1 MLNGYAT
8 QEGTNRHA
16 AAHPS
21 LTFNKLGS
29 TGWQV
34 SQAGFGGYRVDTDV
48 PPFQEALM
56 QALGL
61 GINLID
67 TSSNYADGG
76 SETLVGQTVQKLVR
90 QGKLQRDELVIVTKG
105 GYLQGSN
112 YVLSQERKANGEPF
126 PDLVEYMADL
136 EHCIHPDFLADQITR
151 SLQRLGMAT
160 IDVYLLHNPEYYL
173 SWAKNQHQ
181 PLETARN
188 EYYRR
193 IRLAFEHLEKE
204 VSRGRIQT
212 YGISS
217 NSFPYAAA
225 HPEFTSL
232 ATCWELA
239 RQLRKEHHFRV
250 IQLPMNLLEAG
261 AATQINQPNGQTV
274 LELARQQQLGV
285 LINRPLNAYRDNN
298 LTRLSDL
305 PEPDYVSPAAVDARI
320 ANLVAQEVT
329 LNRDILPTIE
339 VTADVQD
346 QLGRMLSAG
355 QALDGYWL
363 GINSYQRWLET
374 RSGYLIPRINSALRF
389 LEMLKKQP
397 DELDGWIEGYIA
409 AANSTF
415 EAITAYYQEQ
425 ALDEAEQLKSKIRE
439 IAPEWGEADRLSQIA
454 IRALRSTQGVSS
466 VLVGMRR
473 PAYVDDVL
481 AELQRP
487 VTPDERTEAWLQI
500 SQTFF

>member
-8 QEGTNRHA
+8 QKGTNRYA
-16 AAHPS
+16 AAYPPS
-21 LTFNKLGS
+21 RFNELGT
-29 TGWQV
+29 TGLLV
-34 SQAGFGGYRVDTDV
+34 SQVGLGGYRVDKGV
-48 PPFQEALM
+48 PAFQDALIL
-56 QALGL
+56 ALNQ
-61 GINLID
+61 GINLLD

-76 SETLVGQTVQKLVR
+76 SETLVGQTVRQLVR
-90 QGKLQRDELVIVTKG
+90 RGKLQRDEIIVVTKG

-112 YVLSQERKANGEPF
+112 YALSQERKANGLAF
-126 PDLVEYMADL
+126 SDLVEYMADL
-136 EHCIHPDFLADQITR
+136 EHCIHPDFLTDQITR
-151 SLQRLGMAT
+151 SLQRLDMET

-173 SWAKNQHQ
+173 SWAKNQHLA
-181 PLETARN
+181 LESARN

-204 VSRGRIQT
+204 VSRSRIRA

-232 ATCWELA
+232 STCWEMA
-239 RQLRKEHHFRV
+239 RQVRKEHHFQV
-250 IQLPMNLLEAG
+250 IQLPMNLLETG

-274 LELARQQQLGV
+274 LELARQLQLGV
-285 LINRPLNAYRDNN
+285 LVNRPLNAYRDNQ
-298 LTRLSDL
+298 LTRLADL

-329 LNRDILPTIE
+329 LNRDILPTLE

-346 QLGRMLSAG
+346 QLGQMLSAG

-397 DELDGWIEGYIA
+397 DDLDEWIEGYIA

-425 ALDEAEQLKSKIRE
+425 ALDEAAQLKSKIRD
-439 IAPEWGEADRLSQIA
+439 ISSDWGEAVSLSQLA
-454 IRALRSTQGVSS
+454 IRALRSTSGVSS
-466 VLVGMRR
+466 VLVGMRQ
-473 PAYVDDVL
+473 PTYVEDVL

-487 VTPDERTEAWLQI
+487 IIIRERTKEWLQI
-500 SQTFF
+500 SQTL

>member
-8 QEGTNRHA
+8 QEGTNRYA

-21 LTFNKLGS
+21 SRFNELGT
-29 TGWQV
+29 TGLLV
-34 SQAGFGGYRVDTDV
+34 SQVGFGGYRVDTGV
-48 PPFQEALM
+48 PTFQDALVL
-56 QALGL
+56 ALDQ
-61 GINLID
+61 GINLLD

-76 SETLVGQTVQKLVR
+76 SETFIGQTVR
-90 QGKLQRDELVIVTKG
+90 QLIRRGKLQRDEIIIVTKG

-112 YVLSQERKANGEPF
+112 YTLSQERKASGVAF
-126 PDLVEYMADL
+126 TDLVEYMTDL
-136 EHCIHPDFLADQITR
+136 EHCIHPDFLTDQITR
-151 SLQRLGMAT
+151 SLQRLDMET

-173 SWAKNQHQ
+173 SWAKNQHLS
-181 PLETARN
+181 LESARN

-204 VSRGRIQT
+204 VSRGRIRS

-232 ATCWELA
+232 STCWELA
-239 RQLRKEHHFRV
+239 RQVRKEHHFQV
-250 IQLPMNLLEAG
+250 IQLPMNLLEMG

-274 LELARQQQLGV
+274 LELARQLRLGV
-285 LINRPLNAYRDNN
+285 LINRPLNAYRNN
-298 LTRLSDL
+298 QLTRLADL

-329 LNRDILPTIE
+329 LNRDILPTLE

-346 QLGRMLSAG
+346 QLGQMLSAG

-363 GINSYQRWLET
+363 GINSHQRWLET

-397 DELDGWIEGYIA
+397 AELDEWIEGYIA
-409 AANSTF
+409 AANTTF

-439 IAPEWGEADRLSQIA
+439 IAPDWGKADSLSQLA
-454 IRALRSTQGVSS
+454 IRALRSTSGISS

-473 PAYVDDVL
+473 PAYVNDVL
-481 AELQRP
+481 TELQRP
-487 VTPDERTEAWLQI
+487 VIPSERTEEWLQI
-500 SQTFF
+500 SQTF

>member
-8 QEGTNRHA
+8 LEGTNRYA

-21 LTFNKLGS
+21 LVFNELGM
-29 TGWQV
+29 TELRV
-34 SQAGFGGYRVDTDV
+34 SQVGFGGYRVDTGV
-48 PPFQEALM
+48 PTFQDALH
-56 QALGL
+56 QALST

-76 SETLVGQTVQKLVR
+76 SERLVGQTVRLLIR
-90 QGKLQRDELVIVTKG
+90 QGKLQRDEIVIVTKG

-112 YVLSQERKANGEPF
+112 YALSQERKANGQPF

-136 EHCIHPDFLADQITR
+136 EHCIHPDFLTDQITR
-151 SLQRLGMAT
+151 SLQRLDMET

-173 SWAKNQHQ
+173 GWAKNQHL
-181 PLETARN
+181 PLEEART

-204 VSRGRIQT
+204 VRRGRIRS

-232 ATCWELA
+232 STCWELA
-239 RQLRKEHHFRV
+239 RQVRKEHHFQV
-250 IQLPMNLLEAG
+250 IQLPMNLLETG

-274 LELARQQQLGV
+274 LELARQLQLGV
-285 LINRPLNAYRDNN
+285 LVNRPLNAYRNN
-298 LTRLSDL
+298 QLTRLADL

-329 LNRDILPTIE
+329 LNRDILPTLE
-339 VTADVQD
+339 VTADIQD
-346 QLGRMLSAG
+346 QLGQMLSAG

-363 GINSYQRWLET
+363 GINSHQRWLET

-397 DELDGWIEGYIA
+397 EELDQWIEKYIA
-409 AANSTF
+409 AANATF

-425 ALDEAEQLKSKIRE
+425 ALDEAEQLQSKVRE
-439 IAPEWGEADRLSQIA
+439 ITPEWSKADSLSQLA
-454 IRALRSTQGVSS
+454 IRALRSTSGVSS
-466 VLVGMRR
+466 ILVGMRR
-473 PAYVDDVL
+473 PAYVADIL
-481 AELQRP
+481 TELQRP
-487 VTPDERTEAWLQI
+487 VTSGERTEDWLQI
-500 SQTFF
+500 SQNL